1 MDKDHNDFGIFNIN
15 LSRYSHSINAL
26 KKYLQFDEICY
37 IDP

>member
-1 MDKDHNDFGIFNIN
+1 MYKDQYIFGTFNIN

-37 IDP
+37 FDP